1 MGPTGGKRLYT
12 ADRREAKK
20 LIPADVT
27 MAQNHEPTS
36 QKPLRLWPG
45 VVIAILQCLVRFGV
59 RVVVPEATLVGVLAG
74 PGGAVGLGLW
84 WGFFSRGPWSERLGA
99 VGLVVAPRFSPL
111 RGMP

>member
-27 MAQNHEPTS
+27 MAQNHKPTS

-59 RVVVPEATLVGVLAG
+59 PVVVPEATLVGVLAG
-74 PGGAVGLGLW
+74 PRGAVGIVLW
-84 WGFFSRGPWSERLGA
+84 GGVFCPGALVPRLGA
-99 VGLVVAPRFSPL
+99 GRLVGGARFS
-111 RGMP
+111 